1 MRMYAYAHAYLNY
14 EHKEYLYSAWAS
26 RCRSNTMGNARASN
40 RGTAIVG
47 STLFLCIYMYNLLKN
62 KRGIIFGAIDE
73 RSIAWSVALKCAE
86 EGATFVL
93 TNTLSALQLGTIS
106 KLATE
111 RDWQIIPCDATNVD
125 DIRNLYTQATTLL
138 GGKIDFVLHAVA
150 QSVNLRR
157 HKEYDSLNYEY
168 FHKTLDI
175 SALSLHK
182 ILQTAMQSDALAKG
196 ASVVTLSYIA
206 SERFV
211 VGYGDMGDA
220 KAMLESIVRQMGAT
234 YGRLN
239 DVRVNAISQS
249 FIATSASAQWD
260 SGGHYRKYTDA
271 LSPLGVA
278 DVNDCANVCV
288 VLFSDLTKKITMQTI
303 HNDGGMSQT
312 LLTPELMNLL
322 VNIEKL

>member
-1 MRMYAYAHAYLNY
+1 MQV
-14 EHKEYLYSAWAS
+14 S
-26 RCRSNTMGNARASN
+26 RFFC
-40 RGTAIVG
+40 VH
-47 STLFLCIYMYNLLKN
+47 MYNLLKN

-93 TNTLSALQLGTIS
+93 TNTPSALQLGTITN
-106 KLATE
+106 LAAE
-111 RDWQIIPCDATNVD
+111 LDWQIIPCDATNVD
-125 DIRNLYTQATTLL
+125 DIHNLYTQATTLL
-138 GGKIDFVLHAVA
+138 GGKIDFVLHAVV

-157 HKEYDSLNYEY
+157 RKEYDSLNYDY

-182 ILQTAMQSDALAKG
+182 ILQTAMQLDALSEG

-211 VGYGDMGDA
+211 AGYGDMSDA

-234 YGRLN
+234 YGRHKK
-239 DVRVNAISQS
+239 VRVNAISQS
-249 FIATSASAQWD
+249 FVHTSASARWD
-260 SGGHYRKYTDA
+260 QGGHYRKYTEA
-271 LSPLGVA
+271 LSPLGLA
-278 DVNDCANVCV
+278 DVENCADLCV
-288 VLFSDLTKKITMQTI
+288 ALFSDLTKKVTMQTI
-303 HNDGGMSQT
+303 HNDGGLSQT

-322 VNIEKL
+322 VDIEKLSK